1 VALGAAIVLA
11 SCGGGGGD
19 GAGQPTPPPA
29 PVSIDVSIAGM
40 AVIKV
45 QTGLQGVTLMA
56 EKLTSLSEF
65 GPDRSI
71 TLLDNNGAISGRYSA
86 PAGWALIDFAQHP
99 SGEIS
104 AVLATARTVRLLRI
118 DRAAVVRSDFALTDA
133 QAPDDPFYDNGG
145 VRDDGS
151 MLPVLTRDAVRLAAI
166 GENLAVTL
174 RTGRNA
180 VVAYRFDYTE
190 GTSYTRIWRTLVEP
204 GLTMFAIGITS
215 GTFDVFRAL
224 ENHWH
229 VHLDADAAGN
239 VAVAVIGREF
249 IDPLFAVH
257 ADFFKQPTEVTTG
270 LLVTQLAPDGRRLVS
285 TAIDTVQPS
294 ELYGLRMNGSDIAL
308 VGRVFSERRDDGT
321 GWNAYAAHVDRANGA
336 LLSYRVVDV
345 DRGDVLF
352 DIAPLAQ
359 GRFLVAGVAGYTQ
372 NPTGASISEQTTPLL
387 AVLESDGTLKKR
399 IDVVAGLR
407 QNQLRSLAERNG
419 NWLVGGMVNGPGTHS
434 GDGNPALI
442 VADGFVRETTI
453 SVP

>member
-1 VALGAAIVLA
+1 MAQTAPP
-11 SCGGGGGD
+11 
-19 GAGQPTPPPA
+19 PTP
-29 PVSIDVSIAGM
+29 PVSIDVAIAGM

-45 QTGLQGVTLMA
+45 QAGLQSVTLMA
-56 EKLTSLSEF
+56 EKLTSLSES
-65 GPDRSI
+65 GPERSI
-71 TLLDNNGAISGRYSA
+71 TLLDNNGVVSGRYSA
-86 PAGWALIDFAQHP
+86 PIGWALIDFTQHP

-104 AVLATARTVRLLRI
+104 VVLATARMVRLVRI
-118 DRAAVVRSDFALTDA
+118 DRAAVVRNDFALTDA
-133 QAPDDPFYDNGG
+133 QAPNDPFYDNGG

-166 GENLAVTL
+166 GENLAVAL

-190 GTSYTRIWRTLVEP
+190 GTNYTRIWRTLVEP
-204 GLTMFAIGITS
+204 GLTMAGLGITS
-215 GTFDVFRAL
+215 GSFDVFGAL

-239 VAVAVIGREF
+239 VTVAVIGREF
-249 IDPLFAVH
+249 IAPLFAVH
-257 ADFFKQPTEVTTG
+257 ADFFKQPNDVTTG
-270 LLVTQLAPDGRRLVS
+270 LLVTRLAPDGQRVIS
-285 TAIDTVQPS
+285 TVIDTVQPS
-294 ELYGLRMNGSDIAL
+294 ELYGLRLNGSDIAL

-336 LLSYRVVDV
+336 LLSYRVINL
-345 DRGDVLF
+345 DRGEVLF

-359 GRFLVAGVAGYTQ
+359 GRFLVAGAAGYSQ
-372 NPTGASISEQTTPLL
+372 NPTGGSISEQTAPLL
-387 AVLESDGTLKKR
+387 AVLESDGTLKQR
-399 IDVVAGLR
+399 IDVVAGAR
-407 QNQLRSLAERNG
+407 QNQLRSLAARNS

-442 VADGFVRETTI
+442 VADGVVHETTI